1 MTDWHKANGYETDTL
16 GRPWNPILRKAVC
29 YKHTMANR
37 RPIIRENDLIAGTT
51 TTKEIGVVVYPE
63 GHGTM
68 IWGELLT
75 GPHRSLNPYDVAPET
90 RRLLHHEVF
99 PYWIQRNFKEWVR
112 QKYGQPLCQ
121 QIDERWAVYFNWKS
135 VTISHTIPDFP
146 KILRLGARGIIA
158 EIETERAAGPPD
170 HPA

>member
-1 MTDWHKANGYETDTL
+1 MTDWHKANVRTDTL
-16 GRPWNPILRKAVC
+16 APVESDFAQGPLLQA
-29 YKHTMANR
+29 HHGQAASHHS
-37 RPIIRENDLIAGTT
+37 ENDLIAGTT

-75 GPHRSLNPYDVAPET
+75 VPHRSLNPYDVAPET

-121 QIDERWAVYFNWKS
+121 QIDER
-135 VTISHTIPDFP
+135 
-146 KILRLGARGIIA
+146 
-158 EIETERAAGPPD
+158 
-170 HPA
+170 